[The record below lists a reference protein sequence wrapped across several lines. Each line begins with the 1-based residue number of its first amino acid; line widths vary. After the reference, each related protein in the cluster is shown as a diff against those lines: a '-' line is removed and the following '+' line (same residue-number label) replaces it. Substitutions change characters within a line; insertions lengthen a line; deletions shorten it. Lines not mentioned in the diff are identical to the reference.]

1 MRFADAEQMA
11 CEILRGGAFH
21 ASARSNDYGK
31 DFNTH
36 THTHTCSLSAF
47 FEAGGYSHICF

>member
-21 ASARSNDYGK
+21 ESARSNDYGK

-36 THTHTCSLSAF
+36 TYSLSAF

>member
-36 THTHTCSLSAF
+36 THTHLQPVRLF
-47 FEAGGYSHICF
+47 